1 MIRCSDPGPSDAVVP
16 FGKSSLVARSAG
28 SNVSNMQRVATQ
40 KRKQFFP
47 INGLFRE
54 YLETYQRSQE
64 LPVVYEDML
73 KYEDAFPLL
82 NRSGEDTLWQTLI
95 YEAQYGRE
103 LYEGLKKIYVLLRSG
118 GDESIMSNLYIDR
131 VDFCTFGN
139 TKPMRVRVVNQH
151 NDNHDYFYVKKA
163 DASRVYG
170 LELEELLSPNHINF
184 LVYEDTL
191 IEEHIIGV
199 PGDDFIRNYM
209 SQPDLHEVRL
219 AKEFIKFNERCFV
232 RLLGDMRAYNYVVEV
247 TPDFE
252 ENQYRV
258 RAIDFDQQCYE
269 GRRTL
274 YLPQFFKNNLPVVNL
289 CTELINFE
297 TSLQYQR
304 EERALIKRRL
314 NFALER
320 VQQLRECMCA
330 DKISSMEKMHQLR
343 KELATMHD
351 DFRFMLCNSMG
362 EITFLNITIT
372 LGLKGRA
379 AYFPEGS

>member
-1 MIRCSDPGPSDAVVP
+1 MDAPV
-16 FGKSSLVARSAG
+16 
-28 SNVSNMQRVATQ
+28 TQ

-54 YLETYQRSQE
+54 YLETFHRAMD
-64 LPVVYEDML
+64 LPVTYEDLL
-73 KYEDAFPLL
+73 KYDDSFPLI
-82 NRSGEDTLWQTLI
+82 SDDGEDTYWQTLI
-95 YEAQYGRE
+95 FEQQLGRD
-103 LYEGLKKIYVLLRSG
+103 LYKGLKKVYVLLRSG
-118 GDESIMSNLYIDR
+118 GDESILSNLYIDR

-139 TKPMRVRVVNQH
+139 TKPMRVRVVNQY

-184 LVYEDTL
+184 LVHEDTL

-199 PGDDFIRNYM
+199 PGDDFIREYLPR
-209 SQPDLHEVRL
+209 SDLHEVRL

-252 ENQYRV
+252 QNQYRV

-269 GRRTL
+269 GRRSL
-274 YLPQFFKNNLPVVNL
+274 YLPQFFKNNLPVVTL
-289 CTELINFE
+289 CTELINIE
-297 TSLQYQR
+297 TSKQYQR
-304 EERALIKRRL
+304 EERTLIKRRL
-314 NFALER
+314 NFALPR
-320 VQQLRECMCA
+320 VQHLRTCMCA
-330 DKISSMEKMHQLR
+330 DRISSIEKTYQLR
-343 KELATMHD
+343 KELAEMHN
-351 DFRFMLCNSMG
+351 DFRFMLCQSMG

-372 LGLKGRA
+372 LGLEGDA
-379 AYFPEGS
+379 AYFPDGSE

>member
-1 MIRCSDPGPSDAVVP
+1 MQAV
-16 FGKSSLVARSAG
+16 
-28 SNVSNMQRVATQ
+28 TQ
-40 KRKQFFP
+40 QRKQFYP
-47 INGLFRE
+47 VNALFRD
-54 YLETYQRSQE
+54 YLKEYQRSLD
-64 LPVVYEDML
+64 LPVTYEAMLQYEDS
-73 KYEDAFPLL
+73 FPLL
-82 NRSGEDTLWQTLI
+82 NASGEDTLWQTLI

-103 LYEGLKKIYVLLRSG
+103 LYDGLKKIYVILRSG
-118 GDESIMSNLYIDR
+118 GDESVLRNLYIDR

-139 TKPMRVRVVNQH
+139 TKPMRVCVVNQY

-199 PGDDFIRNYM
+199 PGDDFIRDYM
-209 SQPDLHEVRL
+209 PRPDLHEVRL

-269 GRRTL
+269 GRRKL
-274 YLPQFFKNNLPVVNL
+274 YLPQFFKNNLPVVSL
-289 CTELINFE
+289 CTELINVE
-297 TSLQYQR
+297 TSKQYQR
-304 EERALIKRRL
+304 EERSLMKRRL
-314 NFALER
+314 NFALPR

-330 DKISSMEKMHQLR
+330 DKISSDEKKNQLR

-351 DFRFMLCNSMG
+351 DFRFMLCQSMG
-362 EITFLNITIT
+362 EITFLNITLT
-372 LGLKGRA
+372 LGLVGKA

>member
-1 MIRCSDPGPSDAVVP
+1 MLKISIMQPAVTQ
-16 FGKSSLVARSAG
+16 
-28 SNVSNMQRVATQ
+28 QR
-40 KRKQFFP
+40 KKFFP
-47 INGLFRE
+47 VNELFRS
-54 YLETYQRSQE
+54 YLTEYQRSIE
-64 LPVVYEDML
+64 LPVTYEDML
-73 KYEDAFPLL
+73 KYEDSFPQL
-82 NRSGEDTLWQTLI
+82 NKHGEDTLWQTLI
-95 YEAQYGRE
+95 FEAVYGRE
-103 LYEGLKKIYVLLRSG
+103 LYEGLKKIYVILRSG

-139 TKPMRVRVVNQH
+139 TKPMRVRVVNQY

-184 LVYEDTL
+184 LVYQDTL

-199 PGDDFIRNYM
+199 PGDDFIRDYM
-209 SQPDLHEVRL
+209 TRGDLHEVRL

-252 ENQYRV
+252 QNQYRV

-274 YLPQFFKNNLPVVNL
+274 YLPQFFKNNLPVVKL
-289 CTELINFE
+289 CTDLINVE
-297 TSLQYQR
+297 TSEQYQR
-304 EERALIKRRL
+304 EERSLMKRRL
-314 NFALER
+314 NFTLHR
-320 VQQLRECMCA
+320 VQHLRECMCA
-330 DKISSMEKMHQLR
+330 DKISSEEKMQQLR

-351 DFRFMLCNSMG
+351 DFRFMLCQSMG
-362 EITFLNITIT
+362 EITFLNITIC
-372 LGLKGRA
+372 LGLKGKA
-379 AYFPEGS
+379 AYFPQGGA